1 MVKRSEILLEK
12 IRMGNAMTMH
22 EKLRLIVD
30 LSVPSILAQITT
42 VLMFFI
48 DAAMVGHLG
57 AAASASIGLIE
68 STTWLMGSVMGAV
81 STGFSV
87 QVAHFIGANDFV
99 RARQV
104 FRHALVCGAVV
115 SMMILLVGVTIHGAL
130 PYWLGGG
137 EDIAGDSSAYFLIFS
152 LAMPFILLFHLNS
165 AMLKSTGN
173 MHIPS
178 LLSITMC
185 ILDVVFNYF
194 FIYILELG
202 VRGAAMGTFC
212 AFAIISLTMMWV
224 ATRRNRILALRQDTA
239 PFTWVWLYV
248 RNALR
253 VGLPI
258 AIQSA
263 LMSGAQ
269 VVSTL
274 IVAPLGNVAIAANSF
289 AITAE
294 SLCYMPGY
302 GIGDAASTLVGQT
315 YGARRLDLCRR
326 FAYMTVALGMVVMAF
341 MGAVMYVFAPEMISL
356 LSPVSEIRAL
366 GTTVLRIEAFAE
378 PFFAASIV
386 TYSVCVGAGDTL
398 KPALLNLV
406 SMWCVRLTLA
416 ALLAPTYGLRGV
428 WVAMAIELTFRGTIF
443 LFRLFKGRWMRG
455 LATV

>member
-1 MVKRSEILLEK
+1 
-12 IRMGNAMTMH
+12 MT
-22 EKLRLIVD
+22 
-30 LSVPSILAQITT
+30 
-42 VLMFFI
+42 
-48 DAAMVGHLG
+48 G
-57 AAASASIGLIE
+57 
-68 STTWLMGSVMGAV
+68 
-81 STGFSV
+81 V
-87 QVAHFIGANDFV
+87 QT
-99 RARQV
+99 
-104 FRHALVCGAVV
+104 C
-115 SMMILLVGVTIHGAL
+115 AL
-130 PYWLGGG
+130 P
-137 EDIAGDSSAYFLIFS
+137 I
-152 LAMPFILLFHLNS
+152 
-165 AMLKSTGN
+165 
-173 MHIPS
+173 
-178 LLSITMC
+178 
-185 ILDVVFNYF
+185 
-194 FIYILELG
+194 
-202 VRGAAMGTFC
+202 
-212 AFAIISLTMMWV
+212 
-224 ATRRNRILALRQDTA
+224 
-239 PFTWVWLYV
+239 WVWLYV

-315 YGARRLDLCRR
+315 YGARRADLCRN
-326 FAYMTVALGMVVMAF
+326 FAYMTVALSMGVMAV
-341 MGAVMYVFAPEMISL
+341 MGVVMYVFAPEMIGM
-356 LSPVSEIRAL
+356 LSPVEEIRRL
-366 GTTVLRIEAFAE
+366 GTEVLRIEAFAE

-386 TYSVCVGAGDTL
+386 TYSVCVGAGDTI

>member
-1 MVKRSEILLEK
+1 
-12 IRMGNAMTMH
+12 
-22 EKLRLIVD
+22 
-30 LSVPSILAQITT
+30 
-42 VLMFFI
+42 
-48 DAAMVGHLG
+48 
-57 AAASASIGLIE
+57 
-68 STTWLMGSVMGAV
+68 
-81 STGFSV
+81 
-87 QVAHFIGANDFV
+87 
-99 RARQV
+99 
-104 FRHALVCGAVV
+104 
-115 SMMILLVGVTIHGAL
+115 
-130 PYWLGGG
+130 
-137 EDIAGDSSAYFLIFS
+137 
-152 LAMPFILLFHLNS
+152 MPFILLFHLNS

-194 FIYILELG
+194 FIYILKLG

-315 YGARRLDLCRR
+315 YGARRADLCRN
-326 FAYMTVALGMVVMAF
+326 FAYMTVALGMGVMAV
-341 MGAVMYVFAPEMISL
+341 MGVVMYVFAPEMIGM
-356 LSPVSEIRAL
+356 LSPVEEIRRL
-366 GTTVLRIEAFAE
+366 GTEVLRIEAFAE

-386 TYSVCVGAGDTL
+386 TYSVCVGAGDTI

>member
-315 YGARRLDLCRR
+315 YGARRADLCRN
-326 FAYMTVALGMVVMAF
+326 FAYMTVALGMGVMAV
-341 MGAVMYVFAPEMISL
+341 MGVLMYVAAPEIIGLMT
-356 LSPVSEIRAL
+356 PVDEIRRL
-366 GTTVLRIEAFAE
+366 GVMALRIEAFAE
-378 PFFAASIV
+378 PMFAASIV
-386 TYSVCVGAGDTL
+386 AYGVCVGAADTL
-398 KPALLNLV
+398 KPCLMNFLSIWA
-406 SMWCVRLTLA
+406 VRLTMA
-416 ALLAPTYGLRGV
+416 AWLAPTMGLRGV
-428 WVAMAIELTFRGTIF
+428 WIAMCVELTFRGAIF
-443 LFRLFKGRWMRG
+443 LVHLWRRRWMK
-455 LATV
+455 AV

>member
-1 MVKRSEILLEK
+1 MLEK
-12 IRMGNAMTMH
+12 IRMGNTMTMH

-137 EDIAGDSSAYFLIFS
+137 EDIAGDSS
-152 LAMPFILLFHLNS
+152 
-165 AMLKSTGN
+165 MLKSTGN

-315 YGARRLDLCRR
+315 YGARRADLCRN
-326 FAYMTVALGMVVMAF
+326 FAYMTVALGMGVMAV
-341 MGAVMYVFAPEMISL
+341 MGVVMYVFAPEMIGM
-356 LSPVSEIRAL
+356 LSPVEEIRRL
-366 GTTVLRIEAFAE
+366 GTEVLRIEAFAE

-386 TYSVCVGAGDTL
+386 TYSVCVGAGDTI